1 MPSFN
6 VSMIL
11 VILSLLSFLSL
22 TGAQVPNYRYHFC
35 SNESTFTPNSA
46 YQLNLKHLL
55 SFLSSNATR
64 ESGFYNATA
73 GQSPATTV
81 YGLFLC
87 RGDLTTNACRD
98 CVATA
103 TTEIAQQYC
112 LVGKVALIWY
122 DECMLRYSNRSFFST
137 MEEEPR
143 KFLWN
148 VRDITEQDRFR
159 KLVNTTLNDLV
170 PQAANAPSGAKMFAA
185 NKVNFTEFQTL
196 YSLVQ
201 CTPDISSSDCNMCL
215 RGAMTNLPMCC
226 DGKQGGRVLYPSCN
240 LRYEIFPFY
249 QIQSVPTPSPSPTPT
264 QTQTPMLL
272 PPPAPGQVTRP
283 KGKVKT

>member
-1 MPSFN
+1 MPSYN

-22 TGAQVPNYRYHFC
+22 TSAQVPNYRYHFC
-35 SNESTFTPNSA
+35 SNESTFTPKST
-46 YQLNLKHLL
+46 YQLNLSQLL
-55 SFLSSNATR
+55 SYLSSNATR

-73 GQSPATTV
+73 GQSPATTI

-87 RGDLTTNACRD
+87 RADLTTNACRD

-112 LVGKVALIWY
+112 LEGKVALIWY

-159 KLVNTTLNDLV
+159 KLVNATLNDLV
-170 PQAANAPSGAKMFAA
+170 PQAANAPSGKSASIKMIAIAIVAA
-185 NKVNFTEFQTL
+185 IAV
-196 YSLVQ
+196 SLVL
-201 CTPDISSSDCNMCL
+201 CAMIYYLL
-215 RGAMTNLPMCC
+215 RQRARKKYNALPAE
-226 DGKQGGRVLYPSCN
+226 N
-240 LRYEIFPFY
+240 
-249 QIQSVPTPSPSPTPT
+249 VPH
-264 QTQTPMLL
+264 QHWL
-272 PPPAPGQVTRP
+272 PPPNPIRVACEPLHRWLEVACGDSQW
-283 KGKVKT
+283 GGSQAEL